1 MALPKIVDRA
11 RNTVNIDQMFRNQLL
26 WMLALRVILYTLLL
40 ALSYILRSSTFDIVI
55 VPPNLLVLFLLIV
68 YLTTSF
74 SAFYL
79 LVYQGN
85 LRKFGFAQTIL
96 DTCLA
101 SLLVFFSGSSSSIFT
116 SVFFFPIIAG
126 GLLLPRKGGLLA
138 AAAAAIQYGTLL
150 FLESY
155 GLYPQ
160 YLHTYLFLPTTPSL
174 VVLNHFSVHGLT
186 FFLAAL
192 LSTLFGFRLRKTES
206 ALSDSLKKFD
216 KLAVLY
222 KQIFDNISTGIVT
235 IDSAGCITSAN
246 NAVGKI
252 IGIDPFSLVGQQLN
266 SIFPKM
272 DLNAENHRMITSY
285 HKADGSTLRIGYSN
299 MDMDIHQF
307 EENLANTASHPK
319 IITLQDISEIEKLES
334 QVRQAEK
341 LAAIGMMSASIAHDF
356 RNPLTAISGSA
367 QILAHEM
374 ATNDAQDSSNYE
386 LTHIIL
392 RESNRLIE
400 TVSDFLKFSRPEHAT
415 SNWFSLRGCLK
426 EVLQVCTADP
436 NWPST
441 CQINLDFDDTFDIW
455 SDERQ
460 MFTVFSHLIQNSL
473 AFCPEGKEC
482 ITIDGYEFNLPDG
495 SDAVKILIS
504 DNGSGITVDN
514 KEMIFEPFYTTRP
527 DGTGLGLAIVK
538 QTIETHHGSISA
550 TNNTERGA
558 LFTITLPLPS

>member
-1 MALPKIVDRA
+1 MIFPKIVDRA
-11 RNTVNIDQMFRNQLL
+11 RNTVSIDQMFRNQLL
-26 WMLALRVILYTLLL
+26 WMLALRITLYTLLL
-40 ALSYILRSSTFDIVI
+40 ALSYILRSNTFDLVL
-55 VPPNLLVLFLLIV
+55 VPSNLLVLFLLIV

-101 SLLVFFSGSSSSIFT
+101 SLLIFFSGSSSSIFT

-138 AAAAAIQYGTLL
+138 AAAATIQYGTIL

-160 YLHTYLFLPTTPSL
+160 YLHNYLYLPTTPFP

-206 ALSDSLKKFD
+206 ELTASLKKFD
-216 KLAVLY
+216 TLAILY

-235 IDSAGCITSAN
+235 IDSTGNITSAN
-246 NAVGKI
+246 NAIGKI
-252 IGIDPFSLVGQQLN
+252 IGLNPLSLNGKKLTN
-266 SIFPKM
+266 IFPNM
-272 DLNAENHRMITSY
+272 DLMAENHRMITNF
-285 HKADGSTLRIGYSN
+285 HKADGTTLRIGYSN

-307 EENLANTASHPK
+307 EENQTTHASHPK

-367 QILAHEM
+367 QILAQEM
-374 ATNDAQDSSNYE
+374 ATNGAQDSSNYE

-415 SNWFSLRGCLK
+415 SSWFSLRGCLK
-426 EVLQVCTADP
+426 EVLQVCKADP
-436 NWPST
+436 NWPGT
-441 CQINLDFDDTFDIW
+441 CQIILNFEDTFDIW
-455 SDERQ
+455 ADEKQ

-473 AFCPEGKEC
+473 SFCPRGKAL
-482 ITIDGYEFNLPDG
+482 IHIDGYEYSLPG
-495 SDAVKILIS
+495 GYDAVKMTIG
-504 DNGSGITVDN
+504 DNGAGITRSN
-514 KEMIFEPFYTTRP
+514 QEKIFEPFYTTRP

-538 QTIETHHGSISA
+538 QTIEAHHGSISVA
-550 TNNTERGA
+550 NNTERGA
-558 LFTITLPLPS
+558 LFTIVLPLPS

>member
-1 MALPKIVDRA
+1 MVLPKIVDRA

-26 WMLALRVILYTLLL
+26 WMLALRVTLYTLLL
-40 ALSYILRSSTFDIVI
+40 ALTYILRSSTFDIVI

-116 SVFFFPIIAG
+116 SVYFFPIIAG

-138 AAAAAIQYGTLL
+138 AATATIQYGTIL

-160 YLHTYLFLPTTPSL
+160 YLHNFLFLPTTPSL

-192 LSTLFGFRLRKTES
+192 LSTLFAFRLKKTES

-216 KLAVLY
+216 KLAILY

-252 IGIDPFSLVGQQLN
+252 IGLNPFSLVGQKLN
-266 SIFPKM
+266 NIFPNM
-272 DLNAENHRMITSY
+272 ELARENQRMITNY
-285 HKADGSTLRIGYSN
+285 HKTDGTLLRIGYSN
-299 MDMDIHQF
+299 MDMDIHKF
-307 EENLANTASHPK
+307 EKDLPTHASQPK
-319 IITLQDISEIEKLES
+319 IVTLQDISEIEQLES

-374 ATNDAQDSSNYE
+374 ASNGAQDSSNYE

-415 SNWFSLRGCLK
+415 NNWFSLRGCLK
-426 EVLQVCTADP
+426 EVLQVCKANPD
-436 NWPST
+436 WPGT
-441 CQINLDFDDTFDIW
+441 CQINLDFEDTFDIW
-455 SDERQ
+455 ADEKQ

-473 AFCPEGKEC
+473 VFCPKGKEY
-482 ITIDGYEFNLPDG
+482 IKIDGYEFNLPDG
-495 SDAVKILIS
+495 SDAVKITIS

-514 KEMIFEPFYTTRP
+514 KEKIFEPFYTTRP

-538 QTIETHHGSISA
+538 QTIETHHGSISVA
-550 TNNTERGA
+550 NNTEKGA
-558 LFTITLPLPS
+558 LFTIVLPLPS